1 MNKKK
6 KYVVVNEKRLIMAI
20 IVCLIIIFGASMPM
34 INYIKNVNKKNELVY
49 GKKEEVKQ
57 EEIKQLE
64 DSKTNE
70 EVKEKKEDK
79 SDNKENNKTSSDEN
93 ILTTSTFMG
102 DSITEGFS
110 FYELVEDKRVLA
122 NKGDTTEV
130 AVSYVNQLKDINP
143 KNIFILYGMNDLIC
157 FSKNEDFI
165 SQYEKL
171 IEDIKKEVPNSTI
184 YVQSVFPVASFGE
197 DATNG
202 ITNTRIEEVNKLI
215 VDMCVR
221 QRVNYMDIGKLLKGN
236 DNSFEPDGKHV
247 KGTFY
252 STWIDEIKN
261 NLH

>member
-49 GKKEEVKQ
+49 GKKEE
-57 EEIKQLE
+57 EKQLE
-64 DSKTNE
+64 DSKSNE
-70 EVKEKKEDK
+70 EVKDKEQGK
-79 SDNKENNKTSSDEN
+79 SDNKENKIENSKTSSDEN
-93 ILTTSTFMG
+93 ILTTSAFMG

-215 VDMCVR
+215 VNMCVR
-221 QRVNYMDIGKLLKGN
+221 QRVNYIDISKLLKGN
-236 DNSFEPDGKHV
+236 DDSFEPDGKHV

>member
-6 KYVVVNEKRLIMAI
+6 KYVVVNEKRLIIAI
-20 IVCLIIIFGASMPM
+20 IVCLIIIFGASIPM

-57 EEIKQLE
+57 LE

-70 EVKEKKEDK
+70 EVKEKEEVK
-79 SDNKENNKTSSDEN
+79 SDNKENKVENNKTSSDEN
-93 ILTTSTFMG
+93 ILTTSAFMG

-215 VDMCVR
+215 VNMCVR
-221 QRVNYMDIGKLLKGN
+221 QRVNYIDISKLLKGN
-236 DNSFEPDGKHV
+236 DDSFEPDGKHV

-261 NLH
+261 NLR